1 MMARK
6 ERPARCMLLPL
17 LMLAVKVFRAPDAV
31 DAEPECTGGWDCGE
45 LPAAVEV
52 RLSPRR

>member
-1 MMARK
+1 MARK